1 MFITVLLLVCTSLSL
16 ALTPTSGLRLVTLA
30 SSLTSAASA
39 NLASRI
45 QDLTELLCLKISQ

>member
-16 ALTPTSGLRLVTLA
+16 ALTPTSGRRLVTLP